1 MIDSLNGDRAGRSKC
16 ACACVDGW
24 RMGCFV
30 GGYVIEILGN
40 KGTVLELFDHS
51 YTPEY
56 CGKP

>member
-1 MIDSLNGDRAGRSKC
+1 
-16 ACACVDGW
+16 
-24 RMGCFV
+24 MGCFV